1 MHQKHILLHTLI
13 CCVVCTLFLQST
25 AFAQNFTFTLKPV
38 TKNGSMARWIP

>member
-25 AFAQNFTFTLKPV
+25 ALAQNVTLTLNPV
-38 TKNGSMARWIP
+38 AKNGAMARWIP